1 MKKPLWVLVGGV
13 LALLGLLFTLQGT
26 DVISGSAMSGTA
38 FWAVAGPIIIVIG
51 LLVAT
56 VGARGRTR
64 WCQAWPR
71 YELGCGSR
79 WPGKAIQNSLA
90 KVSAPMELHDPT
102 ALVPQI
108 PVGDAFRYYTV
119 TGECSE

>member
-26 DVISGSAMSGTA
+26 DVISGSAMSGTT

-56 VGARGRTR
+56 VGVRGRTR
-64 WCQAWPR
+64 
-71 YELGCGSR
+71 
-79 WPGKAIQNSLA
+79 
-90 KVSAPMELHDPT
+90 
-102 ALVPQI
+102 
-108 PVGDAFRYYTV
+108 
-119 TGECSE
+119 